1 MVKVFCGHF
10 CIACLRPLTR
20 RYVFDWFLRLTL
32 RFH

>member
-1 MVKVFCGHF
+1 MVSFRGSVAHTLIG
-10 CIACLRPLTR
+10 